1 MRTFHHLPAYIL
13 MAGLLFTTQ
22 ACAATYGYGGRYPDQ
37 GYGYGYPDRGYAAN
51 LQRRAYDKG
60 YEEGL
65 EHGRSDARRGRSFDY
80 RRHDEFRDGDEGY
93 SRRDGDREY
102 YRAAFRRG
110 FVAGYNEA
118 YRSNLRDGYRQYR

>member
-1 MRTFHHLPAYIL
+1 MRTLHHLPGYMLVAV
-13 MAGLLFTTQ
+13 LLFATQ
-22 ACAATYGYGGRYPDQ
+22 ACAESYGYAGRN
-37 GYGYGYPDRGYAAN
+37 PDRGYGVDV
-51 LQRRAYDKG
+51 QRRAYSNG

-93 SRRDGDREY
+93 SRRYGNREY

-110 FVAGYNEA
+110 FVAGYDEA
-118 YRSNLRDGYRQYR
+118 YRSNLRDGYRPWWR